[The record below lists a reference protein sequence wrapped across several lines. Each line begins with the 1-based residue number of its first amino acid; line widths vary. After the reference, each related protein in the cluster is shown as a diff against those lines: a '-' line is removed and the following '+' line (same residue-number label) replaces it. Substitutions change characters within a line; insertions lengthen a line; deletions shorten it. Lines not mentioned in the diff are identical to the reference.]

1 MADVEA
7 WPNDLYPT
15 QCSYTL
21 VDAVQTYESPFGGG
35 PQSVEFPGAVRWQ
48 AKLTFSRLNEGRAGK
63 LDALISRARL
73 NPVRVPNFRRMN
85 LGRGVAS
92 LGFFSEGYGFL
103 EGGGLLIGAQL
114 SAAAGTAGD
123 LFVDTSG
130 WFPDS
135 EVLQPGDTLE
145 IAGHLYL
152 YNYSRPLRSGASGQ
166 CQIPLHPPLRADHG
180 AGTLVQI
187 EAPGTAFRLVGPRPD
202 NPTVKPGFSSYELT
216 FIEDLNQ

>member
-7 WPNDLYPT
+7 WPDDLYPT

-35 PQSVEFPGAVRWQ
+35 PQSVELVGAVRWQ
-48 AKLTFSRLNEGRAGK
+48 AKLTFSRLNERRAGRM
-63 LDALISRARL
+63 DALISRARR

-85 LGRGVAS
+85 LGKGVTS
-92 LGFFSEGYGFL
+92 LGLFSEGYGFS
-103 EGGGLLIGAQL
+103 EGVGLLIGAQL
-114 SAAAGTAGD
+114 TASPGSAGD

-135 EVLQPGDTLE
+135 EVMQPGDTFE
-145 IAGHLYL
+145 IAGRLYL
-152 YNYSRPLRSGASGQ
+152 YNYDRPLRSGASGQ
-166 CQIPLHPPLRADHG
+166 CRVPVHPPLRADHG
-180 AGTLVQI
+180 AGTHVQI
-187 EAPGTAFRLVGPRPD
+187 EAPGTAFRLIGARPD

-216 FIEDLNQ
+216 FIEDLNP